1 MVVGLLLLGSLAVNA
16 LLAVVAFAR
25 FVYYDGPSTDRP
37 DSMLLAAS
45 ILVVAAAELVV
56 FGYAILESLRTGTP
70 GVSNVA
76 VLILNSL
83 LILLFIAYIE
93 RSSLRS
99 TTARLRPTRSGS

>member
-25 FVYYDGPSTDRP
+25 FVYYDGPSADRP
-37 DSMLLAAS
+37 DSVLLAGG
-45 ILVVAAAELVV
+45 ILAVAAAELGV
-56 FGYAILESLRTGTP
+56 FGYAVLESLRTGTP
-70 GVSNVA
+70 GVSNIG

-83 LILLFIAYIE
+83 LILLFVAYIE

-99 TTARLRPTRSGS
+99 ATARLRSTRAGS

>member
-25 FVYYDGPSTDRP
+25 FVYYDGPSAERP
-37 DSMLLAAS
+37 DSTLLAGG
-45 ILVVAAAELVV
+45 ILVAAAAEFVV
-56 FGYAILESLRTGTP
+56 FGYAILKSLRPGTP
-70 GVSNVA
+70 GVSNIG

-83 LILLFIAYIE
+83 LILLFVVYIE

-99 TTARLRPTRSGS
+99 ATVRLRPTRSGS

>member
-25 FVYYDGPSTDRP
+25 FVYYDGPSGERP
-37 DSMLLAAS
+37 DSTVLAAG

-56 FGYAILESLRTGTP
+56 FGYAVLQSLGTGTP
-70 GVSNVA
+70 GVSNIG

-93 RSSLRS
+93 RSSLRAA
-99 TTARLRPTRSGS
+99 TARLRPTRSGS

>member
-25 FVYYDGPSTDRP
+25 FVYYDGPSAERP
-37 DSMLLAAS
+37 DSTLLAGG
-45 ILVVAAAELVV
+45 ILVAAAAEFVV
-56 FGYAILESLRTGTP
+56 FGYAILESFRPGTP
-70 GVSNVA
+70 GVSNIG

-83 LILLFIAYIE
+83 LILLFVVYIE

-99 TTARLRPTRSGS
+99 ATVRLRPTRSGS